1 MSKFY
6 KSIALVTF
14 FIAVNA
20 SFNCFG
26 QTKDA
31 KILISKRVRERK
43 AMHSRDSLLRS
54 FNKNDTSISS
64 LLQRIEQYTTTYNQI
79 KNSLASGL
87 DTALLSQE
95 LPQTITAL
103 DKISSVANTH
113 KSSTLR
119 YLAVLRDNLDHIQ
132 KQLDGWQDDLED
144 INSKLVQN
152 QNDLLKF
159 SKDTVIKAIPADSMV
174 RAAIAT
180 QLRDVKILWRKTDSI
195 NRKSLLKV
203 NLIQD
208 KISVSFT
215 KALDESDQV
224 DAKIKGFALKAIAG
238 ETGFIWE
245 ADPVYSDFNS
255 AFKSTIRLNK
265 LLFNYFVR
273 NEKATHL
280 VGFLFLILTFS
291 WIVYS
296 RKRALKDN
304 ENPNKISVTANY
316 IFKNPIISSLL
327 VVTAITPYF
336 YVHPPTV
343 FLEVFFLISIIFSF
357 LLIRKEIQKS
367 TFSFLIALFA
377 ITVGYA
383 VSNLF
388 IQISNIDRYFI
399 FLLSILSIIIGA
411 IFYKKLKNITE
422 SPFPYTL
429 TVVSVFIGFHIFSL
443 LLNITGRFSLAKI
456 IGVTA
461 VFNFWM
467 LIILYLVINIVIEA
481 LFLQFQIKRGEKSF
495 INWIDYDLVQKK
507 FRNTLVIGS
516 SMLWLFFLLQNLNID
531 DWATDYGEDILN
543 QAHSVGGASF
553 TFGGFVIFVFVI
565 WLSSI
570 ASKVISYFY
579 DVSSRRV
586 TDLSV
591 FKRKN
596 QTSALIIRIGV
607 FAVGFLLAV
616 SASNFPLDK
625 LTIII
630 SAFGVG
636 IGFGLQNIVNNLVS
650 GLILAFEKPIQIGDI
665 IAVDGHTGTM
675 KEIGI
680 RSSKVVTGDG
690 SEVIIPNGDLIS
702 HQVVNWTLSN
712 TNRQIELK
720 VVTAYGVDINSFKG
734 ILINLLSNRDDI
746 MSEPA
751 PAVLVNS
758 VNENA
763 VEFRV
768 LFWLADI
775 TTTGSLKSL
784 ILTEI
789 YQVIDKEGVQL
800 PATQKDFNVHFPDG
814 VPIIDSGDNTTE
826 RKKQRLS

>member
-1 MSKFY
+1 
-6 KSIALVTF
+6 
-14 FIAVNA
+14 
-20 SFNCFG
+20 
-26 QTKDA
+26 
-31 KILISKRVRERK
+31 
-43 AMHSRDSLLRS
+43 MHSRDSLLRS

-180 QLRDVKILWRKTDSI
+180 QLRNVKLLWRKTDSI

-245 ADPVYSDFNS
+245 ADPVYSDFKS
-255 AFKSTIRLNK
+255 AFNSTIRLNK

-296 RKRALKDN
+296 RKRALIDN
-304 ENPNKISVTANY
+304 EDPDKISVTANY
-316 IFKNPIISSLL
+316 IYKNPVISSLL

-343 FLEVFFLISIIFSF
+343 FLEMFFLISIIFSF

-383 VSNLF
+383 ISNLF

-399 FLLSILSIIIGA
+399 FLLSTLSIVIGA
-411 IFYKKLKNITE
+411 IFYKRLKDIPE

-429 TVVSVFIGFHIFSL
+429 TVVGIFIGFHIFSL

-516 SMLWLFFLLQNLNID
+516 SILWIFFLLQNLNID

-607 FAVGFLLAV
+607 FAAGFLLAV
-616 SASNFPLDK
+616 AASGFPLDK

-734 ILINLLSNRDDI
+734 ILVNLLSNRDDI

-763 VEFRV
+763 VEFKV

-789 YQVIDKEGVQL
+789 YQVIDKEKVQL

-814 VPIIDSGDNTTE
+814 VPIVDSNNNTAE
-826 RKKQRLS
+826 KKRAGVEFDLLKKNLQGKDQ